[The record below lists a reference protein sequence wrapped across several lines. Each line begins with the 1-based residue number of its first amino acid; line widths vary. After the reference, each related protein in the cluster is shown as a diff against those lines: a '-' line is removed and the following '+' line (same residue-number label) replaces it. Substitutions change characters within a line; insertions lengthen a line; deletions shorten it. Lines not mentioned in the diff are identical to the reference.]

1 VGEWVD
7 LSEQH
12 ARTGGDVLVDV
23 LTALGVDTA
32 FGVVSVHNLPLV
44 DALER
49 RMRFVPVRQ
58 EQAAVGAADGYGRAR
73 QGLGVAVTSTG
84 TGAGNAAGALVES
97 LSAGSAV
104 LHVTGQIDS
113 RFLGSGR
120 GVIHE
125 TRDQL
130 GMLRAVSKQA
140 RSVVPGQA
148 AGAVLQEL
156 AEVALALPAGPT
168 SVEWPIDLQYLDG
181 PVGAAQ
187 QQLAPAALDEEQLVR
202 AAALLREA
210 RRPLVWAGGGAVRA
224 RAEVSRL
231 LDATGAALVTS
242 NSGRG
247 VLPEDDPRCIGNFA
261 AAVSCA
267 DLLAQAD
274 ALVSIGT
281 HFRSN
286 ETHNYRLGLPRPHVQ
301 IDVDEAAI
309 GRVHPAD
316 VGLHGETSQVL
327 MRLLQLLPEQG
338 APEQSWLEL
347 IADTRH
353 RVRDDLAAAIGPYAE
368 ICAAMREVLPR
379 EAVLARD
386 ITIASSAWGNRLLPI
401 YEPWTNIYPRGGGI
415 GQGLALGIGA
425 AVSRPDVP
433 VAVMIGDGGLVSQ
446 LGELATLAQERPDCC
461 VVVFND
467 GGYGVLR
474 NMQDRYVGRR
484 SGVDLATPDFAALA
498 RAFELPYARVER
510 AGDFG
515 AAFARLTAQD
525 GPSVLE
531 VDVLKVG
538 EMPRPFTPPVDVP
551 SGVRV

>member
-210 RRPLVWAGGGAVRA
+210 RRPLVWAGAGTRGGLAAARRHGSCPRHEQLRPGRPTRGRSSLHRQFRRRRILRRPARAGRRAGVHRHALPLERDAQLSARPAAAARADRCRRGCYRA
-224 RAEVSRL
+224 RA
-231 LDATGAALVTS
+231 
-242 NSGRG
+242 
-247 VLPEDDPRCIGNFA
+247 PR
-261 AAVSCA
+261 
-267 DLLAQAD
+267 
-274 ALVSIGT
+274 
-281 HFRSN
+281 
-286 ETHNYRLGLPRPHVQ
+286 
-301 IDVDEAAI
+301 
-309 GRVHPAD
+309 
-316 VGLHGETSQVL
+316 
-327 MRLLQLLPEQG
+327 
-338 APEQSWLEL
+338 
-347 IADTRH
+347 
-353 RVRDDLAAAIGPYAE
+353 
-368 ICAAMREVLPR
+368 
-379 EAVLARD
+379 
-386 ITIASSAWGNRLLPI
+386 
-401 YEPWTNIYPRGGGI
+401 
-415 GQGLALGIGA
+415 
-425 AVSRPDVP
+425 
-433 VAVMIGDGGLVSQ
+433 
-446 LGELATLAQERPDCC
+446 
-461 VVVFND
+461 
-467 GGYGVLR
+467 
-474 NMQDRYVGRR
+474 
-484 SGVDLATPDFAALA
+484 
-498 RAFELPYARVER
+498 
-510 AGDFG
+510 
-515 AAFARLTAQD
+515 
-525 GPSVLE
+525 
-531 VDVLKVG
+531 
-538 EMPRPFTPPVDVP
+538 
-551 SGVRV
+551 